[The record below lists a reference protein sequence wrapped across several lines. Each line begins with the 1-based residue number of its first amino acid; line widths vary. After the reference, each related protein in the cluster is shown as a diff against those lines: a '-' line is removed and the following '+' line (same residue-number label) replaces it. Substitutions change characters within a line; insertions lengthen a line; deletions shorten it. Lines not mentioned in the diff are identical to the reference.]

1 MDRQTLDRLD
11 IVLSPFL
18 CYNVCDRTCDK
29 LLSVVV
35 VQYAFDTRCILLTI
49 LADPLRYSL
58 PRDQ

>member
-1 MDRQTLDRLD
+1 M
-11 IVLSPFL
+11 
-18 CYNVCDRTCDK
+18 CDRTCDK

-49 LADPLRYSL
+49 LADPLRYSS